1 MNIRLFRTSET
12 RGGAPLFLPYRLK
25 TLTDI
30 SFYTIIY
37 GHNKVERQQRVSL
50 N

>member
-12 RGGAPLFLPYRLK
+12 RGGPPLFLPYQLK
-25 TLTDI
+25 TLAYI

-37 GHNKVERQQRVSL
+37 SHNKIDSDKEYH
-50 N
+50 